1 MPLSRSEYEMLAAF
15 RFQLRQFLAFSE
27 QAAERV
33 GITQHQYQALL
44 AVRAH
49 RGPGLLTVSELATQL
64 LIRHHSAVG
73 MLDRLE
79 ELRLVQREPDA
90 TDRRRVG
97 IRLTASGQ
105 RVFERLASMHR
116 AELRRIGP
124 DMGRFMRFFARATAQ
139 DTAPAPQSPRSP
151 GRRARS

>member
-15 RFQLRQFLAFSE
+15 RFSLRQFLAFSE
-27 QAAERV
+27 SVAAGV

-49 RGPGLLTVSELATQL
+49 PGPGLLTVSELAAQL

-73 MLDRLE
+73 LLDRLE
-79 ELRLVQREPDA
+79 ELGMAQREPDA

-97 IRLTASGQ
+97 IRLTTSGQ

-124 DMGRFMRFFARATAQ
+124 DIGRFMRFFARAAAENPT
-139 DTAPAPQSPRSP
+139 PARRAP
-151 GRRARS
+151 GRRTRS